1 MNFLNLKNYFYIM
14 KNTFKK
20 KSLNRIL
27 QEVYSM
33 EKTVDGSIIEFG
45 AEAGSSKNF
54 TNFVKLK
61 DVKKIIY
68 CDKFP
73 KNKETIE
80 EDLENRLSFESDSID
95 NIIIFNVLEH
105 VFNDKNAFLEM
116 NRCLKKNSGN
126 IIGST
131 PFIHR
136 IHAAPNDYNRYTK
149 QYFEKILN
157 IANYKDAEVINLGF
171 GPFTNAYC
179 MIFDYSKYI
188 PFLNNIILTFCIIF
202 DEMINKVVKT
212 ETKDIY
218 PVTICFFAKKG

>member
-1 MNFLNLKNYFYIM
+1 
-14 KNTFKK
+14 
-20 KSLNRIL
+20 
-27 QEVYSM
+27 
-33 EKTVDGSIIEFG
+33 
-45 AEAGSSKNF
+45 
-54 TNFVKLK
+54 
-61 DVKKIIY
+61 
-68 CDKFP
+68 
-73 KNKETIE
+73 
-80 EDLENRLSFESDSID
+80 
-95 NIIIFNVLEH
+95 
-105 VFNDKNAFLEM
+105 M